1 MPQKLDKNYLQP
13 KKSQKKYIFNVLEAN
28 LDETLIF
35 EKKGHKI
42 YPQTQKLPIF

>member
-1 MPQKLDKNYLQP
+1 MDKNYLQGI
-13 KKSQKKYIFNVLEAN
+13 KNLRKNNFNVLEAN